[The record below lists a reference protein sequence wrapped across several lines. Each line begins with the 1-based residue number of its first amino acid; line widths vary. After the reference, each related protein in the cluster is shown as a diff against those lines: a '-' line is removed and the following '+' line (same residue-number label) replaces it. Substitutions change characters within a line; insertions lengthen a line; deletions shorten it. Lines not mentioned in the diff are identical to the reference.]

1 MTEKMNIEDIEKTIY
16 KVLDNPDAKNINSIF
31 ANLLNL
37 INPTVGAVAQISNDF
52 LSTYN
57 NFKLACLL
65 RGLASNL
72 CIEKRLNELYNY
84 VESSSEKAIC
94 VANLFKQTINAECP
108 KACVIYGLILA
119 SHLNSNTNFSHEEL
133 IICKALEN
141 ATDFDLNNFKEIMD
155 KYTEDTLNGKRV
167 IFTND
172 ISTSNTYTITCDWC
186 IYNRIFVSS
195 LFEVDEA
202 NEELDTKIYYY
213 IKKPAYILLNYI
225 KMARQTWD
233 YGNFENSNTL

>member
-1 MTEKMNIEDIEKTIY
+1 MTEKMNIEDIEKAIY
-16 KVLDNPDAKNINSIF
+16 KVLDNPDTKIISSLF
-31 ANLLNL
+31 ANSLNL

-65 RGLASNL
+65 KGLASNL
-72 CIEKRLNELYNY
+72 CIEERLNELYNY
-84 VESSSEKAIC
+84 VNSSSEKAIC

-141 ATDFDLNNFKEIMD
+141 ATDFDLNNFKDIME
-155 KYTEDTLNGKRV
+155 KYIEDTPNGKKV
-167 IFTND
+167 VLPNN

-202 NEELDTKIYYY
+202 NEELYTKICYY
-213 IKKPAYILLNYI
+213 IKEPASVLLKYI

-233 YGNFENSNTL
+233 YGNSQN